1 MGVGAVGST
10 SSPVTL
16 PEVPASEPAPPG
28 AAAADP
34 AQADATA
41 ARDTAPAGG
50 TFPNWYQ
57 GSPLQTFHGLRDR
70 LGALDDAQQRFLRVQ
85 KAMGDGPAVD
95 ALRGE
100 VVARG
105 REVATFLHDNAQQI
119 RGNEGLSQ
127 AAGDASRR
135 LAAIPALRGDTTIA
149 GALSSAAGI
158 LEAGADLGQS
168 AFAVPA
174 AQAFLESAGRIA
186 GVGGGAAG
194 VVDHASR
201 LLGRDGNVGDAIAA
215 VGSAGGIV
223 ASLRGSTPLGLGSL
237 ALEVV
242 GKGIADHRRGEVD
255 RTTMQA
261 AMVRAGVPDA
271 AARAISEADPDI
283 IRGLTDRGMS
293 PEMLIQV
300 ATVAPQTLRLA
311 TPPMIDQI
319 GRWPSLTPERLQTLQ
334 NLERLLAH

>member
-1 MGVGAVGST
+1 MGIGAVGST

-16 PEVPASEPAPPG
+16 PEAPAAD
-28 AAAADP
+28 AAAAAATPP
-34 AQADATA
+34 AAADATA
-41 ARDTAPAGG
+41 VHNADAAGG
-50 TFPNWYQ
+50 TLPSWYQ

-70 LGALDDAQQRFLRVQ
+70 MGALDDAQQRFLRVQ
-85 KAMGDGPAVD
+85 GAMGDGPAVD

-105 REVATFLHDNAQQI
+105 RDVATFLQDHAAQI

-135 LAAIPALRGDTTIA
+135 LAANPTLRGDNTIA
-149 GALSSAAGI
+149 GALSSAAGV
-158 LEAGADLGQS
+158 LEVGADLGQS
-168 AFAVPA
+168 AFAAPA

-194 VVDHASR
+194 AIDNASR
-201 LLGRDGNVGDAIAA
+201 LLGRDGNFGDAIAA

-223 ASLRGSTPLGLGSL
+223 AAARGSSPLGWGSL

-261 AMVRAGVPDA
+261 AMVRAGVPEA
-271 AARAISEADPDI
+271 AARAIADANPDV

-293 PEMLIQV
+293 AAMLIQV

-311 TPPMIDQI
+311 PPPMIDQI